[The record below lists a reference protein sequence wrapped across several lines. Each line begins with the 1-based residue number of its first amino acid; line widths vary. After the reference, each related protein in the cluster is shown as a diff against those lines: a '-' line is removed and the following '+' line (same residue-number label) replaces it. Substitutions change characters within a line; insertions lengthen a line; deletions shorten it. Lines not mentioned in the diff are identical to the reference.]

1 MVNKSRLKLIQTNIL
16 NMNDNIWLPEALI
29 QNYEA
34 KLKLL
39 APLLNKEENKR
50 IKDEYFKLDRMNE
63 ILHKLELKYI
73 ENKEEIHVFSWKK
86 VIEYGLYSKSDISLF
101 PRLEGLIKSGHKY
114 IKSKKIKT
122 SEE

>member
-1 MVNKSRLKLIQTNIL
+1 
-16 NMNDNIWLPEALI
+16 MNDNIWLPEALI

-86 VIEYGLYSKSDISLF
+86 VIEYGLYSKRDTSLF
-101 PRLEGLIKSGHKY
+101 PELEELIKNGHKY
-114 IKSKKIKT
+114 IKNKKIKT